1 MTGPV
6 TFGAKKIVQDW
17 LLYLSGIGLASG
29 VGLFVLF
36 AMHENDQQRRLFST
50 EITQIDDAVINL
62 QNQLGYG
69 GFIHNF
75 KNAVLRPA
83 EKDRYLIE
91 LADNVNLIMRAISR
105 LGANFPELEQPLV
118 DLIDTLNEYTEN
130 AELLSNLDYTDPLV
144 ADRLVRVSDDDAI
157 SSLLLLL
164 EQRRQHTQAAYQELV
179 SRSNTLYFSFV
190 GLAVLMILLTVAQYF
205 QLRNRR
211 NFFRY
216 TARMNAIA
224 GLLIER
230 TGSSILQ
237 LDSDGKVI
245 LANERAKSDF
255 DFLID
260 DELTAEAAI
269 LSRIPDVKVGD
280 GMWTAF
286 SGGAVHDQ
294 VVSYN
299 FPDGSFRHLRIFS
312 APVAG
317 MDGADTTIIQL
328 TDISSVVSSEQAN
341 QSTRMVYTI
350 GHLARGIVHDFRNVI
365 GILRISLKSLEHR
378 IEDADA
384 TKIIE
389 NANEALD
396 VGSGLADRLLNF
408 SKSGGYGERDTFGLV
423 TLLQELERMGSQLLE
438 GYGEI
443 VVENESPDARVACN
457 YSSLLAAL
465 INLVVNAQQEF
476 ERISKTDG
484 VVRVKV
490 TSSSTIFGAPSWNI
504 EVTDNGEGFPPEL
517 LTANSVGKTTKT
529 GGFGVGL
536 QVVKALAAE
545 MAGQYEMKNSENG
558 GATVSLNLPAAL
570 DLSAQPEHYVPK
582 RKETL
587 VLVEDH
593 DYIAAPFKRGCQ
605 RLGINFVHFPT
616 ATEALAALPDIR
628 VDFLITDFDLA
639 EEKSG
644 YDVVAWA
651 KAHLPDIPV
660 VVFTK
665 ADPHML
671 PAIHA
676 LDVPIV
682 NKADSAYKL
691 QQMIEEKFSSDTQLR

>member
-1 MTGPV
+1 MSGMMTHK
-6 TFGAKKIVQDW
+6 TKKVVRDW
-17 LLYLSGIGLASG
+17 WLYLLGIGLASAI
-29 VGLFVLF
+29 GLFVLF
-36 AMHENDQQRRLFST
+36 AMHENDNQRRLFST
-50 EITQIDDAVINL
+50 EITQIDDAVIDL

-75 KNAVLRPA
+75 KNAVLRPS
-83 EKDRYLIE
+83 EKDRYLAE
-91 LADNVNLIMRAISR
+91 LAFNVDQIMQAIAR
-105 LGANFPELEQPLV
+105 LEANFPELEQPLV
-118 DLIDTLNEYTEN
+118 NLVNTLNEYAAN
-130 AELLSNLDYTDPLV
+130 AELLSNLDYSDPLV

-157 SSLLLLL
+157 SSLLVLLD
-164 EQRRQHTQAAYQELV
+164 QRRKHTQAAYEELV
-179 SRSNTLYFSFV
+179 SRSNTLYLSFMTLV
-190 GLAVLMILLTVAQYF
+190 VVMIFLTGAQYF
-205 QLRNRR
+205 QFRNRR

-230 TGSSILQ
+230 TGSAILQ
-237 LDSDGKVI
+237 LDSQGNVI
-245 LANERAKSDF
+245 LANEKAKADF
-255 DFLID
+255 GFLID
-260 DELTAEAAI
+260 DDMTAEEAI
-269 LSRIPDVKVGD
+269 LLSIPDVKVGD

-312 APVAG
+312 APIAG
-317 MDGADTTIIQL
+317 MDGADTTIVQL
-328 TDISSVVSSEQAN
+328 TDITSVVSSEQAN
-341 QSTRMVYTI
+341 QRTRMVYTI

-365 GILRISLKSLEHR
+365 GILRISLKSIERR
-378 IEDADA
+378 IDDID
-384 TKIIE
+384 TKEMIE
-389 NANEALD
+389 NAREALD

-408 SKSGGYGERDTFGLV
+408 SKSGGYGERDTFGLA
-423 TLLQELERMGSQLLE
+423 TLLNELEKMGVQILE

-443 VVENESPDARVACN
+443 VLDNPFPDARISGN
-457 YSSLLAAL
+457 YNSLLAAL

-476 ERISKTDG
+476 ERTSKTDG
-484 VVRVKV
+484 EVRISV
-490 TSSSTIFGAPSWNI
+490 TLSTTIFGAPSWNI
-504 EVTDNGEGFPPEL
+504 VVADNGEGFPPEL
-517 LTANSVGKTTKT
+517 LSSNSVGKTTKT

-545 MAGQYEMKNSENG
+545 MAGQYEMKNNDSG
-558 GATVSLNLPAAL
+558 GATISLNLPAAIDPSEQL
-570 DLSAQPEHYVPK
+570 DQYTPSRE
-582 RKETL
+582 ETL

-605 RLGINFVHFPT
+605 RLGINFVHYT
-616 ATEALAALPDIR
+616 KASDALANLPNIR

-651 KAHLPDIPV
+651 KANLPDTPI

-671 PAIHA
+671 PSIRA
-676 LDVPIV
+676 LDVPII
-682 NKADSAYKL
+682 NKAESAYKL
-691 QQMIEEKFSSDTQLR
+691 QQMIEEKFATDIF